1 MHFGC
6 ETLEGEGNLLSSAC
20 KRAHL
25 PGMRSEASTR
35 RRCGPRMSLAAVSVS
50 TTSKAGAFVYTKC
63 EEIVVV
69 SDGCDADQIA
79 GGGTSKCQ
87 SGAAMS
93 LDHQYVAGINHA
105 VFFGQLE

>member
-1 MHFGC
+1 M
-6 ETLEGEGNLLSSAC
+6 SSAC

-25 PGMRSEASTR
+25 PGIVEAVGGGDENTVR
-35 RRCGPRMSLAAVSVS
+35 TAHEPCGCECLDHLESWRIC
-50 TTSKAGAFVYTKC
+50 VYTKW

-79 GGGTSKCQ
+79 GGSTSKCQ

-105 VFFGQLE
+105 VFFGQFE